1 MEKNF
6 EILLADDN
14 SLTSCFLKS
23 GMENKGYEKVELT
36 FGAEG
41 VLECLEKK
49 KYKLIVCQDILP
61 EMTATELILRL
72 KFNANAEDTKFLIL
86 TSEEEEEF
94 YLKQISFD
102 RVSYYTSN
110 PINFDSLE
118 EKIEELLIN

>member
-1 MEKNF
+1 M
-6 EILLADDN
+6 EILIADDN

-23 GMENKGYEKVELT
+23 IMENNGYEKVDLT

-49 KYKLIVCQDILP
+49 SYRLVVCQDVLP

-72 KFNANAEDTKFLIL
+72 KFNSTAENTKFLVL
-86 TSEEEEEF
+86 TSKNEEEY
-94 YLKQISFD
+94 YLKQIPID

-110 PINFDSLE
+110 PINFDSFE
-118 EKIEELLIN
+118 EKIEKLLVN